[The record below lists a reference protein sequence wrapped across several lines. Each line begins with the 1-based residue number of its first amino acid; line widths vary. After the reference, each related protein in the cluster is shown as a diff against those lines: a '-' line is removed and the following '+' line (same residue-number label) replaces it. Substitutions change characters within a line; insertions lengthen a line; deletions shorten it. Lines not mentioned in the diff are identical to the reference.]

1 MFERYTEDAR
11 KSIFFARYQASVFG
25 STEITTEELLLGI
38 LQADKTTP
46 WKLSMGEVSEI
57 QKELEEGMR
66 PRERIATSVDLPL
79 SMGSKRVLEYAA
91 EEAERLNHKHI
102 EPLHLVLG
110 LLRVE
115 DSIASNILRKH
126 GMECDPFREYVRRS
140 LLPPAQRERG
150 LEGPGLDDDASA
162 AE

>member
-1 MFERYTEDAR
+1 
-11 KSIFFARYQASVFG
+11 
-25 STEITTEELLLGI
+25 
-38 LQADKTTP
+38 
-46 WKLSMGEVSEI
+46 MGEVSEI
-57 QKELEEGMR
+57 QKELEESMPPKG
-66 PRERIATSVDLPL
+66 ERIATSVDLPL
-79 SMGSKRVLEYAA
+79 SMGSKRALEYAA

-102 EPLHLVLG
+102 ETLHLVLG

-115 DSIASNILRKH
+115 DSIAANLLRKH
-126 GMECDPFREYVRRS
+126 GMECDSFREYVRRS